1 MSQNFND
8 KNLKLDCFGAYFK
21 KEMED
26 TFSCNADALNYNNHM
41 TKHFHS
47 WIPSNPLFSPR
58 SSGSFDETGKFKN
71 ISDIHY
77 E

>member
-1 MSQNFND
+1 
-8 KNLKLDCFGAYFK
+8 
-21 KEMED
+21 MED